1 MEVGQ
6 SFTFQFDV
14 AGVYHYAC
22 ALHPDMTGIVSTQA
36 QAVPAQGGQT
46 TVFTIT
52 WASGSVPTGYNV
64 DVQISRP
71 GGPGFVGWKVN
82 QTGLSSTFVPDAGVG
97 VYSFRARLQKGTSQR
112 KLTGYSEA
120 VSVTVD

>member
-1 MEVGQ
+1 MNPGQ
-6 SFTFQFDV
+6 SFSFQFAV
-14 AGVYHYAC
+14 AGLYHYQC
-22 ALHPDMTGIVSTQA
+22 SLHPDMTGIVSTQA
-36 QAVPAQGGQT
+36 QAAPAQGGQT

-71 GGPGFVGWKVN
+71 GGPGFVGWKVD

-112 KLTGYSEA
+112 RLTGYSEA
-120 VSVTVD
+120 VSITVQ